1 VPEGGLLGRLRG
13 IPLRRLELAGLAALL
28 LGAVVL
34 FAIYPAYP
42 SYDSAYALVWG
53 RELVH
58 LDPISLEAF
67 RAPTEHPLAI
77 GVGAVLSL
85 LGESADRTLELLY
98 MLSFVA
104 LVAGTYRLARAAFTP
119 LVGLAA
125 ALVML
130 SRFDFASLAI
140 RAFIDIPYLAA
151 LVWAAALEC
160 ERPRRGGVV
169 WVLLVLAGLMRP
181 EAWGLAALY
190 WLWMV
195 LGPKASVVSRHSPG
209 SRPSRRDVLRWTG
222 WALLA
227 PVIWLGFDLIVTG
240 DPLFSFTS
248 TSEEVSELGRNE
260 AISELPSA
268 AQSFLTELVK
278 TPVLLGGALGAL
290 LAVWFVPR
298 RAVMPLVLLAAGL
311 ATFAAIGAAGLA
323 VIDRYLLL
331 AAAALCVF
339 AGYAAAGFTTLR
351 TGSGLRRAWAAV
363 AAIAVL
369 GVAAYTATHTLNARN
384 FADELAFRTD
394 AHDDLVAIFDDPRV
408 ESAIDRGCG
417 PVSTPTNKLVPEVRW
432 VLDRPESEVVARS
445 DPAQRGRV
453 GRGLAIYV
461 RSRRGLQ
468 LQGFD
473 PDTSPI
479 TQVPA
484 PGFEPLAANRYYALY
499 ARCRGSSHAR
509 AARTIG

>member
-1 VPEGGLLGRLRG
+1 VESASLQGPVPGGLLGRLRG
-13 IPLRRLELAGLAALL
+13 IPLRRLELAGLAALV
-28 LGAVVL
+28 LGALAL
-34 FAIYPAYP
+34 FAVYPSYP

-53 RELVH
+53 RELIH

-67 RAPTEHPLAI
+67 RAPTEHPLAVA
-77 GVGAVLSL
+77 VGALLSL
-85 LGESADRTLELLY
+85 LGESADRALELLY

-104 LVAGTYRLARAAFTP
+104 LVAGTYRLGRAAFTP

-160 ERPRRGGVV
+160 ERPRRGGAV

-190 WLWMV
+190 WLWLV
-195 LGPKASVVSRHSPG
+195 IGPRFAGAPTPPRG
-209 SRPSRRDVLRWTG
+209 DALRWAG
-222 WALLA
+222 WTLLA
-227 PVIWLGFDLIVTG
+227 PVLWLGFDLIAAG

-248 TSEEVSELGRNE
+248 TSEEVSELGRDE
-260 AISELPSA
+260 SISELPA
-268 AQSFLTELVK
+268 AAESFLTELVK
-278 TPVLLGGALGAL
+278 TPVLLGGGLGAL
-290 LAVWFVPR
+290 LALWFVPR
-298 RAVMPLVLLAAGL
+298 RAAMPLVLLAAGL

-331 AAAALCVF
+331 AAASLCVL

-351 TGSGLRRAWAAV
+351 PGSPLRRAWAAL
-363 AAIAVL
+363 AAVAVL
-369 GVAAYTATHTLNARN
+369 GVVVYTAGNTLNVRN
-384 FADELAFRTD
+384 FADELEFRTES
-394 AHDDLVAIFDDPRV
+394 HDDLVAIFDAGPVR
-408 ESAIDRGCG
+408 AARTRGCD
-417 PVSTPTNKLVPEVRW
+417 PISVPTHKLVPEVRW
-432 VLDRPESEVVARS
+432 TLDLPEEAVVARS
-445 DPAQRGRV
+445 DPEQRTRTR
-453 GRGLAIYV
+453 RGLALFV
-461 RSRRGLQ
+461 RNRRAMV

-473 PDTSPI
+473 PDTTPL

-484 PGFEPLAANRYYALY
+484 PGFEPLASNDYYALY
-499 ARCRGSSHAR
+499 ARC
-509 AARTIG
+509 